1 MYWEFCEVLYRINL
15 LSLNGRI
22 PVSENPY
29 SRKFYTVDVFEIV
42 RYGKSQNYS
51 AEVFLNL
58 LNRKNYLLRYYFYP
72 IAYTL

>member
-58 LNRKNYLLRYYFYP
+58 LNRKNYLLR
-72 IAYTL
+72 